1 MLAYVFTGH
10 AAFVEFDFTSGYEDI
25 EYVTEAIEKDGVKI
39 RMTNGSGNRA
49 PQWYSRGMAVR
60 IW

>member
-1 MLAYVFTGH
+1 MLAYAFTGH
-10 AAFVEFDFTSGYEDI
+10 AAIVEFNFISGYEDT
-25 EYVTEAIEKDGVKI
+25 EYVTEAIEKDGVTI
-39 RMTNGSGNRA
+39 RMANGSGNRA